1 MTLDLVIKGDLVLVS
16 GVTPDGWVG
25 VRDGVIAAVGQ
36 GEAPPSL
43 ETADHSGKLVF
54 PGIIDGQTHAGSIAG
69 FEGLEDLT
77 RSAAAGG
84 VTTIVDMPFDEPD
97 PVWSRSLLD
106 AKIGTANRVAHV
118 DVALYGSVKKVVE
131 TDQIGLL
138 ADGGVCAF
146 KMSTYESNPHRF
158 PRIPHDQMARAFAA
172 IADTGLSVAVHNE
185 DQEVVDSAI
194 RAFREQ
200 RRMGANVHHP
210 SRPPLA
216 ELLANAIIL
225 ELGAQT
231 GARAHIVHS
240 SLARGFD
247 MARQYREQGFQA
259 TAETCIHYLV
269 FDEDDVI
276 ERGAR
281 GKVNP
286 PIRPDQK
293 DAIWLSLAAGDVA
306 FVSSDHCS
314 WPLERKGDGDI
325 FCRGSRCARCRV
337 PSSRH
342 ADCRGEERSRTGT
355 GCRHVV
361 RGAGAAL
368 RPVAQEGHHPRGCG
382 RRLRHC
388 GKRDLP
394 PRRRDASLQAR
405 PVDALSRHGAFG
417 PCFGSVAARREGI
430 RRPGCPRSPRRRG
443 IRETGLS
450 HEHTHCR
457 HQSEQ
462 QP

>member
-1 MTLDLVIKGDLVLVS
+1 MTLDLVIKGDLVLAS

-25 VRDGVIAAVGQ
+25 VRDGVIAALGR

-43 ETADHSGKLVF
+43 ETADHSGEMVF
-54 PGIIDGQTHAGSIAG
+54 PGIVDGQTHAGSIAG

-97 PVWSRSLLD
+97 PVWSRDLLD

-118 DVALYGSVKKVVE
+118 DVALYGSVKKLVE

-158 PRIPHDQMARAFAA
+158 PRIPHDQMARAFSA
-172 IADTGLSVAVHNE
+172 IAETGLSVAVHNE

-194 RAFREQ
+194 RVFREQ
-200 RRMGANVHHP
+200 RRTGANVHHP

-216 ELLANAIIL
+216 ELLANAVIL

-247 MARQYREQGFQA
+247 MARHYREQGFQA

-269 FDEDDVI
+269 FDEDDVLV
-276 ERGAR
+276 RGAR
-281 GKVNP
+281 AKVNP

-314 WPLERKGDGDI
+314 WPLERKGDDDI
-325 FCRGSRCARCRV
+325 FAAAPGAPGVECLLPVMLTAAGKRGHGPELVAGMLCEGPARHFGLWPKKGVIQEGADADFAIVANESHRHDDATLHCRLAPWTPYHDMELLARV
-337 PSSRH
+337 SEVWL
-342 ADCRGEERSRTGT
+342 RGRKAFDGQ
-355 GCRHVV
+355 GVLV
-361 RGAGAAL
+361 RPGDGKFV
-368 RPVAQEGHHPRGCG
+368 RPV
-382 RRLRHC
+382 
-388 GKRDLP
+388 
-394 PRRRDASLQAR
+394 
-405 PVDALSRHGAFG
+405 
-417 PCFGSVAARREGI
+417 
-430 RRPGCPRSPRRRG
+430 
-443 IRETGLS
+443 
-450 HEHTHCR
+450 
-457 HQSEQ
+457 
-462 QP
+462 

>member
-325 FCRGSRCARCRV
+325 FSAAPGAPGVECLLPVMLTAAGKRGHGPELVAGMLCEGPARHFGLWPKKGTIREGADADFAIVANETWRHDDATLHCRLAPWTPYHGMELSARV
-337 PSSRH
+337 SEVWL
-342 ADCRGEERSRTGT
+342 RGGKAFD
-355 GCRHVV
+355 GQDVLV
-361 RGAGAAL
+361 RPGDGEFV
-368 RPVAQEGHHPRGCG
+368 RPV
-382 RRLRHC
+382 
-388 GKRDLP
+388 
-394 PRRRDASLQAR
+394 
-405 PVDALSRHGAFG
+405 
-417 PCFGSVAARREGI
+417 
-430 RRPGCPRSPRRRG
+430 
-443 IRETGLS
+443 
-450 HEHTHCR
+450 
-457 HQSEQ
+457 
-462 QP
+462 

>member
-1 MTLDLVIKGDLVLVS
+1 MTLDLVIRGDLVLAD
-16 GVTPDGWVG
+16 GVAPEGWVG
-25 VRDGVIAAVGQ
+25 VRDGVIAAVGR
-36 GEAPPSL
+36 GDAPPAR

-54 PGIIDGQTHAGSIAG
+54 PGIVDGQTHAGSIAG

-97 PVWSRSLLD
+97 PVWSRDLLD
-106 AKIGTANRVAHV
+106 AKIETAERVAHV
-118 DVALYGSVKKVVE
+118 DVALYGSVKKAVE
-131 TDQIGLL
+131 TDQIALL
-138 ADGGVCAF
+138 AEGGVCAF

-172 IADTGLSVAVHNE
+172 IAETGLTVAVHNE

-194 RAFREQ
+194 RAFRAE
-200 RRMGANVHHP
+200 RRTGANAHHP

-216 ELLANAIIL
+216 ELLANAVIL
-225 ELGAQT
+225 EIGAQT

-247 MARQYREQGFQA
+247 MARQYREQGYRA

-269 FDEDDVI
+269 FDEGDVL

-314 WPLERKGDGDI
+314 WPLERKSDDDIFAAAPGAPGVECLLPVMLTEAGRRGHGPALVARMLCEGPARHFGLWPRKGAIMEGADADFAIVAREACRHDDATLHCELAPWTPYHGMELSARVAEVRLRGSKAFDGRDVLLRPGDGA
-325 FCRGSRCARCRV
+325 FV
-337 PSSRH
+337 
-342 ADCRGEERSRTGT
+342 
-355 GCRHVV
+355 
-361 RGAGAAL
+361 
-368 RPVAQEGHHPRGCG
+368 RPV
-382 RRLRHC
+382 
-388 GKRDLP
+388 
-394 PRRRDASLQAR
+394 
-405 PVDALSRHGAFG
+405 
-417 PCFGSVAARREGI
+417 
-430 RRPGCPRSPRRRG
+430 
-443 IRETGLS
+443 
-450 HEHTHCR
+450 
-457 HQSEQ
+457 
-462 QP
+462 